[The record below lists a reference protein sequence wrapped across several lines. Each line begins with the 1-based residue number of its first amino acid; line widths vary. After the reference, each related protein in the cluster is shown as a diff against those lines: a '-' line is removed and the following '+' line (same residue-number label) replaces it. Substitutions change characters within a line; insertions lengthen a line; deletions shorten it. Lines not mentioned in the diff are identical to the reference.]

1 MIQSS
6 LATLVFA
13 CAATLFAAGEDAP
26 REIGTEL
33 AQLTIHERII
43 VRVPRIGPSVLVA
56 PVVTRW
62 KEKRGPKC
70 LAPGNM
76 AGALV
81 SMPGS
86 IDLVMRGGRRYRAKL
101 DGKCRQLGFYSGFYL
116 NPASDG
122 MICAGRDAIHIRSG
136 ASCDIK
142 TFRTLVAK
150 R

>member
-13 CAATLFAAGEDAP
+13 GAASLFAAGQDAP
-26 REIGTEL
+26 RVAGTEL
-33 AQLTIHERII
+33 AQVTIHERII
-43 VRVPRIGPSVLVA
+43 VRVRRMGPPSMVA

-70 LAPGNM
+70 LAPGTM

-81 SMPGS
+81 STPGT
-86 IDLVMRGGRRYRAKL
+86 IDLVMTGGSRYRARL
-101 DGKCRQLGFYSGFYL
+101 DGDCRQLGFYSGFYL
-116 NPASDG
+116 KPASDG
-122 MICAGRDAIHIRSG
+122 MVCAGRDAIHIRSG

-142 TFRTLVAK
+142 AFRKLVAK